1 MSNNAMSKYLLYQV
15 WETNGA
21 SGSIS
26 GSYLYDLLIRN
37 EDEAKIELVKAKRK
51 HEEFSR
57 RFPTLYTNRNSQRFV
72 YIKNET
78 YWWRDLNIT

>member
-21 SGSIS
+21 
-26 GSYLYDLLIRN
+26 N
-37 EDEAKIELVKAKRK
+37 EDEAKIELEKAKRK